1 VPGRWP
7 PTPSVP
13 ALQARH
19 EFQPQYSSSHGLR
32 GPILHID
39 MTTMSTLEGVDD
51 VGFAWVGVKA
61 TGEVEEEGSAQ
72 LARVE
77 EERENR

>member
-1 VPGRWP
+1 MADCD
-7 PTPSVP
+7 SV
-13 ALQARH
+13 
-19 EFQPQYSSSHGLR
+19 G
-32 GPILHID
+32 
-39 MTTMSTLEGVDD
+39 D

-61 TGEVEEEGSAQ
+61 AGEVEEEGSAQ